1 MDEHGTLVAVR
12 FLDKRLVKG
21 RTEDFRPNR
30 EFFHV
35 LEPGANSATRIPIAG
50 LKAVFFIRSLGRDP
64 GCVDRRA
71 YGARTGSERKVWLE
85 FCDGERLAGWSNSS
99 RSPRE
104 GFFLF
109 PADPDSNLE
118 KAYVFRSSL
127 QRLVEDEAAE
137 EAARAFQVS
146 SGPSWVTRSSA
157 EDTVG
162 SYRLVRRR
170 RD

>member
-21 RTEDFRPNR
+21 RTEDFRPSR
-30 EFFHV
+30 DFFHV
-35 LEPGANSATRIPIAG
+35 LEPGAKSPTRVPIAD
-50 LKAVFFIRSLGRDP
+50 LKAVFFIKSLGRDP

-71 YGARTGSERKVWLE
+71 YGEGTGTERKVWLE
-85 FCDGERLAGWSNSS
+85 FSDGERLAGWSNSS

-104 GFFLF
+104 GFFVF

-118 KAYVFRSSL
+118 KAYVFRSAL
-127 QRLVEDEAAE
+127 RRLEEGEAAE
-137 EAARAFQVS
+137 QAARAYQVS
-146 SGPSWVTRSSA
+146 SGPIWVARSSA
-157 EDTVG
+157 EDAVG